1 MKHYIFD
8 KALTRVI
15 KSEVLKWGILP
26 SVGYLAMLGDTS
38 DCHKWGSVL
47 LVSNG
52 KWVKDIATHA
62 VKHRITPNN
71 KELSGPKVQR
81 DPKC

>member
-8 KALTRVI
+8 KALIRII

-26 SVGYLAMLGDTS
+26 SLGHLAMFGDTS

-52 KWVKDIATHA
+52 KWVKDIATHYEA
-62 VKHRITPNN
+62 QDNPQPPRIIWSQSPT
-71 KELSGPKVQR
+71 
-81 DPKC
+81 